1 MRTLSRRRLI
11 LSSIALIAISGC
23 SLRNVSCGGPPP
35 QVAQQ
40 TTPAPEDAGS
50 SGGRTL
56 TIAFLGDSLTA
67 GLGLLSQEAYPSI
80 LDDMF
85 EAEGYG
91 EVEVSNAGLSGD
103 TTAGGL
109 RRIEQ
114 VLSGNVEIVVVALGG
129 NDALRGL
136 TIAQT
141 YDNLNGIV
149 EATLNASVDVLL
161 VGMQAPTNL
170 GEDYQASFRAL
181 YTRLALEHGRQV
193 KFIPFLLEGVA
204 GEPELNQQDGI
215 HPNAAGA
222 RKIAELLYP
231 KLRDMVDQRLGGGG
245 GGAPHE

>member
-1 MRTLSRRRLI
+1 VRTLSRRRFV
-11 LSSIALIAISGC
+11 LSSVALVALSGC
-23 SLRNVSCGGPPP
+23 SLRNLSCGAPPAP
-35 QVAQQ
+35 QVAQA
-40 TTPAPEDAGS
+40 PAPSPEDPG

-67 GLGLLSQEAYPSI
+67 GLGLLSQEAYPAI

-91 EVEVSNAGLSGD
+91 EVEMSNAGLSGD

-109 RRIEQ
+109 RRVEQ
-114 VLSGNVEIVVVALGG
+114 VLSGNVEILVVALGG

-141 YDNLNGIV
+141 YDNLNGII
-149 EATLNASVDVLL
+149 EAALNAGVDVLL
-161 VGMQAPTNL
+161 AGMQAPTNL

-181 YTRLALEHGRQV
+181 YTRLALQHGRNV

-204 GEPELNQQDGI
+204 GQPELNQQDGI

-231 KLRDMVDQRLGGGG
+231 KLRDMVDQRLGSG
-245 GGAPHE
+245 GGAAHE

>member
-1 MRTLSRRRLI
+1 VRTLSRRRFV
-11 LSSIALIAISGC
+11 LSSIALVAISGC
-23 SLRNVSCGGPPP
+23 SLRNVSCGTPPEP
-35 QVAQQ
+35 QVAQA
-40 TTPAPEDAGS
+40 PAPEDPTP
-50 SGGRTL
+50 GGRTL

-67 GLGLLSQEAYPSI
+67 GLGLLSQESYPSV

-109 RRIEQ
+109 RRVEQ
-114 VLSGNVEIVVVALGG
+114 VVSGNVEILVVALGG

-149 EATLNASVDVLL
+149 EAASNAGVDVLL

-170 GEDYQASFRAL
+170 GEDYQMSFRAL
-181 YTRLALEHGRQV
+181 YTRLAREHGRSL

-204 GEPELNQQDGI
+204 GQPELNQQDGI

-231 KLRDMVDQRLGGGG
+231 KLRDMVDQRLGSG

>member
-1 MRTLSRRRLI
+1 VIVLNRIARTVAALALATLAATACR
-11 LSSIALIAISGC
+11 SSQ
-23 SLRNVSCGGPPP
+23 PPA
-35 QVAQQ
+35 AQQ
-40 TTPAPEDAGS
+40 APTESPELERPA
-50 SGGRTL
+50 GRTVG
-56 TIAFLGDSLTA
+56 IAFLGDSITA
-67 GLGLLSQEAYPSI
+67 GLGLLSQEAYPAI

-91 EVEVSNAGLSGD
+91 EVDVINAGVSGD

-109 RRIEQ
+109 RRVQQ
-114 VLSGNVEIVVVALGG
+114 VMSGDVEILVVALGG

-141 YDNLNGIV
+141 YDNLTGIIE
-149 EATLNASVDVLL
+149 EAQGASVDVLL

-170 GEDYQASFRAL
+170 GEDYQSGFRAVF
-181 YTRLALEHGRQV
+181 GRVARDHAPFV

-204 GEPELNQQDGI
+204 GVPELNQQDGI
-215 HPNAAGA
+215 HPNADGA

-245 GGAPHE
+245 APHE

>member
-1 MRTLSRRRLI
+1 VRTLSRRRLI
-11 LSSIALIAISGC
+11 LSSIAIVAISGC
-23 SLRNVSCGGPPP
+23 SLRNVSCGAAPPP
-35 QVAQQ
+35 QVAQE
-40 TTPAPEDAGS
+40 TAPSPEDPG

-91 EVEVSNAGLSGD
+91 EVEVSNAGISGD

-114 VLSGNVEIVVVALGG
+114 VVSGNVEIVVVALGG

-136 TIAQT
+136 SIAQT
-141 YDNLNGIV
+141 YDNLNGII
-149 EATLNASVDVLL
+149 EASLNAGADVLL

-170 GEDYQASFRAL
+170 GEDYQSTFRAL
-181 YTRLALEHGRQV
+181 YNRLALEHGRQV

-204 GEPELNQQDGI
+204 GQPELNQQDGI

-231 KLRDMVDQRLGGGG
+231 KLRDMVDQRLGSG

>member
-23 SLRNVSCGGPPP
+23 SLRNVSCGSPPP

-40 TTPAPEDAGS
+40 TAPAPEDPGTG
-50 SGGRTL
+50 GGRTL

-85 EAEGYG
+85 EAEGYA

-141 YDNLNGIV
+141 YDNLNGII

-181 YTRLALEHGRQV
+181 YTRLALEHGRKV

-231 KLRDMVDQRLGGGG
+231 RLRDMVDQRLGGGG